1 MKNLFVTFNTN
12 GKKKDEK
19 KEIFKCCER
28 KNEKIDI
35 NENLPSF
42 NTQEIPLNN
51 TFSSSASSTTNSS
64 TESRKISYNN
74 LFITEPQIF
83 VNPNTNNNIS
93 NNSNLNQFLGKKT
106 KIHFDIIKSEETKE
120 INSNNLNILTSQIM
134 DNLEVNKDIE
144 KSDSLELSQEK
155 TFSKDFNETNSSL
168 KIKKKKN
175 LEKVNFLNEGRW
187 SYHEHIKFI
196 EAIAKYG
203 KNWKDVQK
211 YVGSRS
217 SAQARSHAQKFYL
230 KLKTIKNPK
239 LNFDFT
245 SNDIKSISDII
256 NIIKSRKQYF
266 IEGESYIIN
275 TLISLSESIN
285 YDENMDSSRDSKI
298 SYKILN
304 SNTNNLKNDE
314 IITKDE
320 SSQNND
326 KQLRLDM
333 YNIYNNNSKKECI
346 NSGKKDENINNK
358 NIEIKGQ
365 YNNILNNIVEEDIFN
380 DEFQKQK
387 IESSDNKK
395 NDIFYENKDYCFIDN
410 IDKYIIDDG
419 IMYLQEDSDIFNY
432 NNISLKIKEY
442 YYLQNFEMPNPL
454 YNKYFFS

>member
-12 GKKKDEK
+12 GKKQDEK

-93 NNSNLNQFLGKKT
+93 NNSNLNEFLGKKI
-106 KIHFDIIKSEETKE
+106 KIHFVIIKSEETKE

-217 SAQARSHAQKFYL
+217 SAQARSHAQ
-230 KLKTIKNPK
+230 
-239 LNFDFT
+239 NFF
-245 SNDIKSISDII
+245 
-256 NIIKSRKQYF
+256 
-266 IEGESYIIN
+266 
-275 TLISLSESIN
+275 
-285 YDENMDSSRDSKI
+285 
-298 SYKILN
+298 
-304 SNTNNLKNDE
+304 
-314 IITKDE
+314 
-320 SSQNND
+320 
-326 KQLRLDM
+326 
-333 YNIYNNNSKKECI
+333 
-346 NSGKKDENINNK
+346 
-358 NIEIKGQ
+358 
-365 YNNILNNIVEEDIFN
+365 
-380 DEFQKQK
+380 
-387 IESSDNKK
+387 
-395 NDIFYENKDYCFIDN
+395 
-410 IDKYIIDDG
+410 
-419 IMYLQEDSDIFNY
+419 
-432 NNISLKIKEY
+432 
-442 YYLQNFEMPNPL
+442 
-454 YNKYFFS
+454 